1 MSSKSLNHEVLQTYE
16 QNLKLQNSSTVSKKN
31 LTL

>member
-1 MSSKSLNHEVLQTYE
+1 MSSKFLNHEVLQAYE
-16 QNLKLQNSSTVSKKN
+16 QNLKLQNSSTVSKKI